1 MEFSA
6 SQFGFS
12 QGATTPSPKKS
23 PGGDKSQQREAHG
36 VLPLTMQM
44 YLQATSTSYSEG
56 GPLTVYGLAAPKVSL
71 VGWVEKAEELNSHS
85 EYVVHDRTGT
95 VTVQNYMNH
104 GDKPKEGEVV
114 RVVGEPRS
122 GGILSAINVAV
133 QGDNAW
139 VGFHRLQAVVVHCQH
154 SAGASGPLDYS
165 PVKTEAPA
173 QPQPGPVK
181 TEPNEQFK
189 DLDLPGQIKA
199 AIKQKLKFGAS
210 SVGVAVADICD
221 VLRGTTP
228 ETEVKT
234 KISDLCNEGFLFE
247 TDENF
252 VNLTEA

>member
-12 QGATTPSPKKS
+12 QGANTPSPKK
-23 PGGDKSQQREAHG
+23 GGDKSQQREAHG

-44 YLQATSTSYSEG
+44 YLQATSTSYSEADRK
-56 GPLTVYGLAAPKVSL
+56 LTVYGLAAPKVSL
-71 VGWVEKAEELNSHS
+71 VGWVEKAEEFNTHS

-95 VTVQNYMNH
+95 VTVQNYMDH
-104 GDKPKEGEVV
+104 GDKLKEGEVV
-114 RVVGEPRS
+114 RVVGEPRP

-133 QGDNAW
+133 QSDNAW

-199 AIKQKLKFGAS
+199 AIKHKSKFGGS
-210 SVGVAVADICD
+210 SIGVAVADICD

-228 ETEVKT
+228 ETEVRK
-234 KISDLCNEGFLFE
+234 KIADLCNEGFLFE